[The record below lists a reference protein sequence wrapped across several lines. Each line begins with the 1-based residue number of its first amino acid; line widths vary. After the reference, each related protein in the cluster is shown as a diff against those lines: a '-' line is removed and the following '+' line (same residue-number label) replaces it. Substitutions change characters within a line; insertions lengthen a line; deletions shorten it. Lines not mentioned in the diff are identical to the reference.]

1 MAEKKR
7 PGQKMKLQN
16 VDEILGVVGEER
28 ALEIDISEITPFK
41 DHPFKVI
48 DDDKMEDLVNSIR
61 LNGVLTPVLVRPMG
75 KGYEMISGHRRMH
88 AAIRAGLTMIPVI
101 SREMD
106 DEAATITMVESNAQ
120 REEVLPSEKAFAYK
134 MKYEAL
140 KTVAGRPEKNSS
152 QVGTNYRADEELAQM
167 VGESRNQVYRYMR
180 RTDLIPPLLDLVDV
194 KKMPLTTAVEISY
207 INKKVQEYLAEY
219 ISEFGMVKSYQI
231 AALRQY
237 LESYKSIGKE
247 KMEEVLKEGFNAR
260 TMPRSITVSE
270 KKLRHYFSSNYTV
283 KDMEKI
289 LYRLLDEW
297 KAKSDALMK
306 RQSQD

>member
-7 PGQKMKLQN
+7 PGQKMKIAS

-28 ALEIDISEITPFK
+28 SLELDIAEIKPFK
-41 DHPFKVI
+41 NHPFRVI
-48 DDDKMEDLVNSIR
+48 DDKKMEDLVNSIQ
-61 LNGVLTPVLVRPMG
+61 LNGVLTPVLVRPSG
-75 KGYEMISGHRRMH
+75 RNYEMLSGHRRMH
-88 AAIRAGLTMIPVI
+88 AAIKAGLTSIPAI
-101 SREMD
+101 IREMD
-106 DEAATITMVESNAQ
+106 DDTATIVMVEANAQ
-120 REEVLPSEKAFAYK
+120 REEVLPSEKAYAYK

-140 KTVAGRPEKNSS
+140 KKREGRPEGKLS
-152 QVGTNYRADEELAQM
+152 QLGTVNRTDEVVAREM
-167 VGESRNQVYRYMR
+167 GESRNQLYRYIR
-180 RTDLIPPLLDLVDV
+180 LTELIPPLLDLVDAD
-194 KKMPLTTAVEISY
+194 KMPMTTAVEISFLD
-207 INKKVQEYLAEY
+207 KEVQKDLAMF
-219 ISEFGMVKSYQI
+219 ISENGMIKSYQI
-231 AALRQY
+231 AALRKY
-237 LESYKSIGKE
+237 LDEFKSIGRA

-306 RQSQD
+306 QQSQD